1 MEGLKLETNKTLTH
15 SIENVM
21 QLINNSIMMLR
32 DMDKALSKY
41 GFEPINGNAIGTETS
56 KSIHQT
62 PDQYATFFPQYMARP
77 YALKSD
83 LDEQKTNKIL
93 FINIQ
98 FYHSDYY
105 ELTPTFISS
114 VIVAPKPITDIKNE
128 VKNWW
133 LKNIAFE
140 ISNYEDIKKNGDINE
155 VIDQS
160 HYKNIFW
167 CKDITLFDGQ
177 NSIITEAEKLVRVFN
192 NTLVNA

>member
-1 MEGLKLETNKTLTH
+1 METNKTLIN

-32 DMDKALSKY
+32 DMDRALSKY

-56 KSIHQT
+56 KNIHQT
-62 PDQYATFFPQYMARP
+62 TEQYATFFPQYMARP
-77 YALKSD
+77 YALKSNID
-83 LDEQKTNKIL
+83 DQKTNKIL

-98 FYHSDYY
+98 FYHPDCN
-105 ELTPTFISS
+105 ELTPTLVSG
-114 VIVAPKPITDIKNE
+114 VIVSPKPITDIKNE

-140 ISNYEDIKKNGDINE
+140 ISNYEDIKKDGDINE
-155 VIDQS
+155 VIDKS

-167 CKDITLFDGQ
+167 CKDITLFEGQ
-177 NSIITEAEKLVRVFN
+177 EAINSEAEKLVKVFN

>member
-1 MEGLKLETNKTLTH
+1 METNKTLIY
-15 SIENVM
+15 SIKNVM
-21 QLINNSIMMLR
+21 QLINNSILMLR

-41 GFEPINGNAIGTETS
+41 SFEPINGNAIGTETS
-56 KSIHQT
+56 KNILQT
-62 PDQYATFFPQYMARP
+62 PKQTATFFPQYMARP

-83 LDEQKTNKIL
+83 IDEQQTNKIL

-98 FYHSDYY
+98 FFHPDYN
-105 ELTPTFISS
+105 ELTPTLISG
-114 VIVAPKPITDIKNE
+114 VIVSPRPMTDIKNE

-155 VIDQS
+155 VTDEGN
-160 HYKNIFW
+160 YKNIFW
-167 CKDITLFDGQ
+167 CKDLTLFEGQ
-177 NSIITEAEKLVRVFN
+177 ESINEEAEKLVKVFN